1 MGIKVSAGS
10 YNALQ
15 TQVAGILGTGSGD
28 AGYGQSVASGQV
40 TQSVSIKSAP
50 WVNLRNDLLKARQH
64 QTGLDETAKISST
77 AVGEK
82 IKDAIYQGAITM
94 GNNIVTDRLVQPPD
108 NQVSVANLATSPAAN
123 GWNGTINHTV
133 VIDFASAE
141 AMRFFF
147 NSGSSIDISAGIS
160 GYPGSGSDK
169 GPTWYAMFTGMGTIR
184 MNHNSTICTGSG
196 TNSAIGYRQL
206 TGSYQQIF
214 RKDAPA
220 GNYSSN
226 IYYAYARANSATQL
240 SFQITLQDNAGGG
253 DDEPVDGAL
262 YSYVKARYS
271 YGSNVQVAV
280 PTTNSNTVDGA
291 WTTLTSLPLRD
302 ITPDLVTTG
311 NATYAEF
318 QFAATGGIGTKTFT
332 ANATPPGFTLRSDG
346 LLYGTS
352 PGVGQTTPSVS
363 GTFNVTATDSRGYQ
377 LVQTISY
384 NFGPTPGY

>member
-1 MGIKVSAGS
+1 MGIKVSATS

-28 AGYGQSVASGQV
+28 SGYGQSVASGQV
-40 TQSVSIKSAP
+40 TQSVSIKSLP

-77 AVGEK
+77 AIGEK

-94 GNNIVTDRLVQPPD
+94 GNAIVANRLVQPPD
-108 NQVSVANLATSPAAN
+108 SQVSVANLATSPAAN
-123 GWNGTINHTV
+123 GWNGTIIHSVT
-133 VIDFASAE
+133 IDFASAD

-147 NSGSSIDISAGIS
+147 NSGSSIDITAGIS

-184 MNHNSTICTGSG
+184 MNHNSTTCTGSG
-196 TNSAIGYRQL
+196 TNSSIGYRQL
-206 TGSYQQIF
+206 TGSWQQIF

-226 IYYAYARANSATQL
+226 IYIVYAYMPSA
-240 SFQITLQDNAGGG
+240 SQINLQIELQDNAGGG

-271 YGSNVQVAV
+271 YGSNVQVAA
-280 PTTNSNTVDGA
+280 PSASSNTVNGA

-302 ITPDLVTTG
+302 ITPDLIAAGIQQYIEV
-311 NATYAEF
+311 
-318 QFAATGGIGTKTFT
+318 QFYATGGIGTKTWSGG
-332 ANATPPGFTLRSDG
+332 APPGFTFRSDG
-346 LLYGTS
+346 LLYGAS
-352 PGVGQTTPSVS
+352 PGVGQTTPAVS
-363 GTFNVTATDSRGYQ
+363 GSYNVTATDSRGYQ
-377 LVQTISY
+377 LTQTISY
-384 NFGPTPGY
+384 NFGPSPGY

>member
-1 MGIKVSAGS
+1 MGIKVSATS

-28 AGYGQSVASGQV
+28 SGYGQSVASGQV
-40 TQSVSIKSAP
+40 TQSVSIKSLP

-94 GNNIVTDRLVQPPD
+94 GNNIVTNRLVQPPD
-108 NQVSVANLATSPAAN
+108 SQVSVANLATSSAAN

-133 VIDFASAE
+133 VIDFASAD

-184 MNHNSTICTGSG
+184 MNHNSTTCTGSG

-226 IYYAYARANSATQL
+226 IYLVYAQANSATQL
-240 SFQITLQDNAGGG
+240 QFLIQLQDNAGGG
-253 DDEPVDGAL
+253 QDEPVDGAL

-271 YGSNVQVAV
+271 SGSNVQVAV
-280 PTTNSNTVDGA
+280 PTVSSNTVDGG
-291 WTTLTSLPLRD
+291 WTALTSLPLQD
-302 ITPDLVTTG
+302 INPDLIAAGIQQYIEV
-311 NATYAEF
+311 
-318 QFAATGGIGTKTFT
+318 QFTAIGGIAPITWSGGAPPNFTF
-332 ANATPPGFTLRSDG
+332 RSDG
-346 LLYGTS
+346 LLYGSS

-363 GTFNVTATDSRGYQ
+363 GSYNVTATDSRGYQ
-377 LVQTISY
+377 ITQTISY
-384 NFGPTPGY
+384 NFGPSPGY

>member
-1 MGIKVSAGS
+1 MGIKVSATS
-10 YNALQ
+10 YNPIQ
-15 TQVAGILGTGSGD
+15 TRVNDVLS
-28 AGYGQSVASGQV
+28 GYGQTPASGQV
-40 TQSVSIKSAP
+40 TQSVSIKSLP

-82 IKDAIYQGAITM
+82 IRDAIYQGAVTM
-94 GNNIVTDRLVQPPD
+94 SNDIVTNRYAQPPD

-133 VIDFASAE
+133 VIDFSNAA
-141 AMRFFF
+141 AFF

-169 GPTWYAMFTGMGTIR
+169 SPTWYAMFTGMGTIR
-184 MNHNSTICTGSG
+184 MNYNSTTCTGSG
-196 TNSAIGYRQL
+196 TNSAIGYGQL

-226 IYYAYARANSATQL
+226 IYYVYAQANSASQL
-240 SFQITLQDNAGGG
+240 QFLIRLEDNAGGG
-253 DDEPVDGAL
+253 QDEPVDGAL

-280 PTTNSNTVDGA
+280 PTLSSSSVDAG
-291 WTTLTSLPLRD
+291 WTALTSLPLVD
-302 ITPDLVTTG
+302 INPDLVTTG

-318 QFAATGGIGTKTFT
+318 QFSAIGGLGAKTFSGGS
-332 ANATPPGFTLRSDG
+332 PPGFTLRSDG

-352 PGVGQTTPSVS
+352 PGVGPTTPSVS

-377 LVQTISY
+377 ITQTISY
-384 NFGPTPGY
+384 NFGPTPSY